1 MDYSHYTLIADIFRY
16 PDEHYKENVARCEE
30 LMINSYPEIY
40 KTAAPF
46 FDFVRKTNPQEIE
59 YVFGKTFHI
68 QAICYLD
75 LGYVLFAEDY
85 KRGDFLVKV
94 KNEQEKVNNDCGIE
108 LADNLPNVLTLMTLF
123 EDHDFREEFAERIL
137 YVALQKMLE
146 EFEAS
151 RSILKDKV
159 RMKKQRVIIMQD
171 LENVNSYSFIIDA
184 LCKIVKSDFNI
195 IEKPQV
201 FDPTIYSTRDVLSHT
216 KRNLPFN

>member
-1 MDYSHYTLIADIFRY
+1 MEYSHYTLLADIFRY
-16 PDEHYKENVARCEE
+16 PDEHYKSKVAKCEE
-30 LMINSYPEIY
+30 LIMKSYPEIY
-40 KTAAPF
+40 ETTSSF
-46 FDFVRKTNPQEIE
+46 FDFVRTTELYEIE

-85 KRGDFLVKV
+85 KRGDFLVKI

-123 EDHDFREEFAERIL
+123 EDGEFREEFAERIL
-137 YVALQKMLE
+137 YVSLQKMLE

-151 RSILKDKV
+151 RAILKDKV
-159 RMKKQRVIIMQD
+159 RMKKQRVIIMKD
-171 LENVNSYSFIIDA
+171 LKNVNTYSFIIQG
-184 LCKIVKSDFNI
+184 LLEIVKRDFNI
-195 IEKPQV
+195 IKRPV
-201 FDPTIYSTRDVLSHT
+201 VLDPTMNSNRDVLSHT

>member
-1 MDYSHYTLIADIFRY
+1 MEYSHYTLLADIFRY
-16 PDEHYKENVARCEE
+16 PDENYISNVGKCEQMMKE
-30 LMINSYPEIY
+30 SYPDAY
-40 KTAAPF
+40 KIATPF
-46 FDFVRKTNPQEIE
+46 FEFIRSNELYEIE
-59 YVFGKTFHI
+59 MVFGKTFHI

-123 EDHDFREEFAERIL
+123 EDSDFREEFAVEIL
-137 YVALQKMLE
+137 YVALQKMLQ
-146 EFEAS
+146 EFDDS
-151 RSILKDKV
+151 RLKIKDQV

-171 LENVNSYSFIIDA
+171 LKNVNSYSFIIHG
-184 LCKIVKSDFNI
+184 LLEIVKKDFNV
-195 IEKPQV
+195 IEKPKV
-201 FDPTIYSTRDVLSHT
+201 FDPSMHSHENVLSHT